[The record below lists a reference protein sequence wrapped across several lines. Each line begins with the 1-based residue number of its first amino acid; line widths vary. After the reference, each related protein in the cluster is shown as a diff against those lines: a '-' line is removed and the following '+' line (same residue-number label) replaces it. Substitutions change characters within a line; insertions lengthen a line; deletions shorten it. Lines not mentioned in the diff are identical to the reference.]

1 MIEELIDKTFHI
13 RDASHIAHWKTKS
26 YSEHMA
32 LGDYYED
39 IIEKIDE
46 LIEAYQGTFG
56 IIGKVQEQDTD
67 IAKSINDMIIW
78 LNENRSE
85 IGRNVASIENIV
97 DELTALNM
105 RTLYKLE
112 NLKQEV
118 YYVTS

>member
-1 MIEELIDKTFHI
+1 MIEKLIDKIFHI

-26 YSEHMA
+26 YSEHKA
-32 LGDYYED
+32 LGHYYED

-56 IIGKVQEQDTD
+56 IIGKVEEQDED
-67 IAKSINDMIIW
+67 ISKSINDMVIW
-78 LNENRSE
+78 LNENRSD
-85 IGRNVASIENIV
+85 IAKNIPSLENII

-112 NLKQEV
+112 NLR
-118 YYVTS
+118 

>member
-1 MIEELIDKTFHI
+1 MIEELVDKTFHI
-13 RDASHIAHWKTKS
+13 RDATHIAHQKTKS
-26 YSEHMA
+26 YSEHKA
-32 LGDYYED
+32 LGHYYED

-56 IIGKVQEQDTD
+56 VIGKVEEQDED
-67 IAKSINDMIIW
+67 VSKSINDMIIW
-78 LNENRSE
+78 LNKNRE
-85 IGRNVASIENIV
+85 AIAKNIPAIENIV